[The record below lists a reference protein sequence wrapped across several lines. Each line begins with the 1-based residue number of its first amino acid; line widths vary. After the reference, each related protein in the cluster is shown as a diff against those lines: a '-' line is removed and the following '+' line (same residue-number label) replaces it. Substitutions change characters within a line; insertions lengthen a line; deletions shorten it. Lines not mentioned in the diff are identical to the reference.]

1 MHPKLTKLQQTFEK
15 SPLTQIID
23 PKLES
28 HNIQLWLKR
37 DDLIHPIISGNKWRK
52 LKYNLNAALVLGKDT
67 LISMGGAYSNHL
79 HALAFCGKQ
88 LGLQTVGIIR
98 GERPVPLTP
107 SLQDM
112 VDWGMTLR
120 FVSRTDFRI
129 LRNYKNGDYLTDLK
143 PNEVWLPEGGAN
155 SLALKGVAEVI
166 DEIDITYDALCVA
179 CGTGASLAG
188 LISKAP
194 KQVSVLGF
202 PALKNAGFLAADVK
216 SMLPRAYDN
225 WSLCHDYHAGGFAK
239 ISPEL
244 TAFMAD
250 FEEKTAIPLEPVYTG
265 KMLYGVYDLIGKGYF
280 KPGRC
285 IIALHTGGLQGKRG
299 YNGCKDY

>member
-1 MHPKLTKLQQTFEK
+1 MHPHLTKLEQSLAK

-28 HNIQLWLKR
+28 HNLQLWLKR

-52 LKYNLNAALVLGKDT
+52 LKYNLDAALALGKDT
-67 LISMGGAYSNHL
+67 LVSMGGAYSNHL
-79 HALAFCGKQ
+79 HALAYCGKQ
-88 LGLQTVGIIR
+88 LGLHTVGMVR
-98 GERPVPLTP
+98 GERPAPLTP

-112 VDWGMTLR
+112 ENWGMALR
-120 FVSRTDFRI
+120 FVSRSDYRL
-129 LRNYKNGDYLTDLK
+129 LRNHQNEQDLPGIK
-143 PNEVWLPEGGAN
+143 ANEYWLPEGGAN
-155 SLALKGVAEVI
+155 RLALKGVAEII
-166 DEIDITYDALCVA
+166 DEIDMTYDALCVA
-179 CGTGASLAG
+179 CGTGATLAG
-188 LISKAP
+188 LISKVP

-202 PALKNAGFLAADVK
+202 AALKNAGFLSDDVK
-216 SMLPRAYDN
+216 SMLPGVYSN
-225 WSLCHDYHAGGFAK
+225 WSLLHGYHMGGLAE

-265 KMLYGVYDLIGKGYF
+265 KMLYGVYDLIEKGYF
-280 KPGRC
+280 KPGQC

-299 YNGCKDY
+299 NN